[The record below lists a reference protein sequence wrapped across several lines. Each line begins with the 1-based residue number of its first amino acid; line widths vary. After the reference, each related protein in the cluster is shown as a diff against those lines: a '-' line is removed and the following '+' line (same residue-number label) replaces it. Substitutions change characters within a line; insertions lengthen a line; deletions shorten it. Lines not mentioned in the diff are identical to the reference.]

1 MQSIIL
7 IGMPGAGKSTV
18 GVLLAKALGMDF
30 VDTDIEIQKHAGK
43 TLQTILDDSGYLAL
57 RKIEEQVLLNL
68 DANNK
73 VISTGGSAVY
83 SEPAM
88 AYLKT
93 HGMVVFLQIP
103 PSEVRRRVRNFDTRG
118 IARAPQQSLEA
129 LFAERD
135 ELYRK
140 YAAYTVRCRGKR
152 PESIVDIIVAQYQR
166 YLNQQTSN
174 RSQPDSK

>member
-18 GVLLAKALGMDF
+18 GVLLAKTLGMDF
-30 VDTDIEIQKHAGK
+30 VDTDIEIQNHAGK
-43 TLQTILDDSGYLAL
+43 TLQKILDENGYLAL
-57 RKIEEQVLLNL
+57 RHIEEEVLLNI

-73 VISTGGSAVY
+73 VIATGGSAVY

-88 AYLKT
+88 DYLKT
-93 HGMVVFLQIP
+93 HGLVVFLQIP
-103 PSEVRRRVRNFDTRG
+103 PSEIRRRVRNFDSRG
-118 IARAPQQSLEA
+118 IARAPQQSLDD

-140 YAAYTVRCRGKR
+140 HAEFTVRCRGKR
-152 PESIVDIIVAQYQR
+152 PETIVDIIIDAYQR
-166 YLNQQTSN
+166 HQSELSTN
-174 RSQPDSK
+174 RK